1 MTKRVLIVDDEPI
14 VVTVLRAFFV
24 AFRHG
29 HAYEVT
35 SVYSVA
41 DADDILLRE
50 RFDLILLDLVVP
62 QIGDRLPWTQ
72 GLDLLKRV
80 RARGV
85 TTPVLIMSGAWDTQ
99 KEAEALRE
107 GAVECLRKPFELH
120 ELDRVVARVLAPA
133 SG

>member
-62 QIGDRLPWTQ
+62 QIGNRLPWTQ
-72 GLDLLKRV
+72 GLDLRS
-80 RARGV
+80 ASA
-85 TTPVLIMSGAWDTQ
+85 PVG
-99 KEAEALRE
+99 
-107 GAVECLRKPFELH
+107 
-120 ELDRVVARVLAPA
+120 
-133 SG
+133 